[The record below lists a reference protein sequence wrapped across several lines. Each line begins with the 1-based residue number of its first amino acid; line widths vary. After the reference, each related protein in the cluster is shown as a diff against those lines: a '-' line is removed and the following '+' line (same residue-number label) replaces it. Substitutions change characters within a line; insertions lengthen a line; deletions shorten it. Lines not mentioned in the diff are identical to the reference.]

1 MKNNSLREIAQVL
14 HEAKSILLFPHVN
27 LDGDALGSCAALC
40 RTLRLDGKDAW
51 IMLEDDIPANLRF
64 LDKGYCTWDKDKIEE
79 PDVCMCVDCGDTG
92 RFPGRAEKFARPER
106 RPYAWS
112 SHDHRILLRL

>member
-40 RTLRLDGKDAW
+40 RTLRLQ
-51 IMLEDDIPANLRF
+51 
-64 LDKGYCTWDKDKIEE
+64 
-79 PDVCMCVDCGDTG
+79 
-92 RFPGRAEKFARPER
+92 ER
-106 RPYAWS
+106 TYGSCWKTIFRQFS
-112 SHDHRILLRL
+112 FGQRILHMG